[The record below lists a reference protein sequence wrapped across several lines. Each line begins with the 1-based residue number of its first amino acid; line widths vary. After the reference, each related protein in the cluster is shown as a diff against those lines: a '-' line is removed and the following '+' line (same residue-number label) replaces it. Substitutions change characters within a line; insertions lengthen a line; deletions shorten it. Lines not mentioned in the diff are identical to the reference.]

1 MEENIGLNEENT
13 RLNEENIGLNKENT
27 GLNHFEIVYYI
38 NLKHR
43 KDRFEH
49 INKELDK
56 TNINKNK
63 INRIEGIYYKT
74 FGILGCAKSHIL
86 ALESF
91 IKSGKENCIIFE
103 DDFEFTKPQDEVNTL
118 INTFFNSN
126 INFDVLMLASNTLN
140 ESLTQHKFLRK
151 IIDAQ
156 TLSCYCVSKNFAPIL
171 LKNYKESV
179 MMLEHIGQKV
189 HQFCFDIYMK
199 KLQPVSNWYCINP
212 KIGRQME
219 SYSDIE
225 NKVVFY
231 DC

>member
-1 MEENIGLNEENT
+1 MENNGLNN
-13 RLNEENIGLNKENT
+13 
-27 GLNHFEIVYYI
+27 FDIVYYI

-49 INKELDK
+49 INKELEK
-56 TNINKNK
+56 TNIDKNK
-63 INRIEGIYYKT
+63 INRIDGIYYKT

-91 IKSGKENCIIFE
+91 IKSGKKNCIIFE
-103 DDFEFTKPQDEVNTL
+103 DDFEFTLTQEEINTL

-126 INFDVLMLASNTLN
+126 IKFDVLMLASNTLN
-140 ESLTQHKFLRK
+140 DTSTQYKFLRK
-151 IIDAQ
+151 IINAQ
-156 TLSCYCVSKNFAPIL
+156 TLSAYCVSKEFAPIL
-171 LKNYKESV
+171 LNNYKESV
-179 MMLEHIGQKV
+179 MMLERIGTKIY
-189 HQFCFDIYMK
+189 QFCFDIYMK
-199 KLQPVSNWYCINP
+199 KLQPTSNWYCINP

-225 NKVVFY
+225 NRVVFY